1 MKKKLTTAALTCVL
15 ALGGVCPAVSRGDD
29 ALRNG
34 GISEPA
40 AAYTGVVTLR
50 ASSDSPLVA
59 ALPRSNVANKE
70 VVATVSRYINAAKN
84 EYSPQYGSQTVAIR
98 EQIVQKL
105 RDYSDYVA
113 QSGAEDERAFVA
125 ELHLDNL
132 IKLAEESPTLF
143 QTRLASAVE
152 AFSNYVDSSRK
163 NVERERSLVVS
174 MNYYLATISAA
185 SAAAEGP
192 AKKGERIPQPAEPLP
207 LDPSVPVPEDAPEP
221 EETDEELELEK
232 QECFNYYCDELE
244 RAVRLYFAGE
254 GENSLD
260 DIVSAIGEMRY
271 YQSESPSVIRLANF
285 LQGILSGKNFYLE
298 ASERFLSAF
307 TYREVSEDFNVNEN
321 IRGTLAKGNG
331 VLRGH
336 TAIEMIP
343 NTTRAEMRITL
354 NGNVSTRTVGEN
366 RGVFIHTDNAGAV
379 AATKPIFLNA
389 TGLITTSAAVANAN
403 VKSTVRGIDTN
414 RMTLFGGKI
423 INNKVYQELPAS
435 ERDSAEKV
443 KARVCSELDYQANA
457 QILEMNRRVE
467 KMEIDSPVSMI
478 RKLVSSTSDDRLYIS
493 CVLGRNLQFSV
504 PEPALEESLN
514 EMRRKLVG
522 NQVDG
527 YLVAETSES
536 KTQQLLDGSRLRSL
550 RSNGGLAAL
559 APNLHNNPVTAVTSR
574 SSLPRLEPF
583 KNIALNAEKKRSSNS
598 DSDLVIRFHQTAPNN
613 AAGIALSG
621 VVFGPGYDTLDNVL
635 FRFPGVDPWD
645 IKKILEPYEP
655 KETRPLDPEDNIQ
668 DVFVRFD
675 EVQPFATHFD
685 NDKISSF
692 LRLSSCT
699 VDGKEWGPIEIR
711 MVYRLERRGDS
722 FVFVRD
728 ELEVLPTGYQDGD
741 AISARFYTFRRIFVK
756 RLEQTINEEYVVAPI
771 PVETIAAYERRGA
784 LVPRKLSVDNG
795 WFKIEYQL
803 TSNYD
808 AEEPETDIASS
819 LLKLQKK

>member
-1 MKKKLTTAALTCVL
+1 MKKNLTTAAFTCVL
-15 ALGGVCPAVSRGDD
+15 ALGGLLPAVSRGDD
-29 ALRNG
+29 ALRTG
-34 GISEPA
+34 GAPDSS
-40 AAYTGVVTLR
+40 AYAGVVTLR

-59 ALPRSNVANKE
+59 SVPRSNAANKE
-70 VVATVSRYINAAKN
+70 VVATVSRYINAAKK
-84 EYSPQYGSQTVAIR
+84 EYSPQFGSQTGAIR

-113 QSGAEDERAFVA
+113 KSGTKNERAFVA
-125 ELHLDNL
+125 ELHIDNL
-132 IKLAEESPTLF
+132 VKLAEESPTLF
-143 QTRLASAVE
+143 QTRLASAAE
-152 AFSNYVDSSRK
+152 AFSNYVNSSPE

-174 MNYYLATISAA
+174 MSYYLATISAA

-192 AKKGERIPQPAEPLP
+192 AKKGKRNPQSIEPLP
-207 LDPSVPVPEDAPEP
+207 VDPSIPVPEDAPEP
-221 EETDEELELEK
+221 EETDEELEREK

-244 RAVRLYFAGE
+244 RCVRLYFAGE
-254 GENSLD
+254 GDNSLD
-260 DIVSAIGEMRY
+260 GIVSAIGEMRY
-271 YQSESPSVIRLANF
+271 YQSESPAVIRLANY
-285 LQGILSGKNFYLE
+285 LQNILSGKNFYLE
-298 ASERFLSAF
+298 ASERFLSTF

-343 NTTRAEMRITL
+343 NNARAEMRITL
-354 NGNVSTRTVGEN
+354 NGNVSTRTIGEN

-379 AATKPIFLNA
+379 AASKPIFLNA

-403 VKSTVRGIDTN
+403 VKATVRGIGTN
-414 RMTLFGGKI
+414 RVTLLGGKI

-443 KARVCSELDYQANA
+443 KARVCAELDDQANS

-478 RKLVSSTSDDRLYIS
+478 RKLVSSTSEDRLYIS

-514 EMRRKLVG
+514 EMRRNLAG
-522 NQVDG
+522 NQNG
-527 YLVAETSES
+527 NYLVAETSES
-536 KTQQLLDGSRLRSL
+536 KTQQLLDGSRIRSF
-550 RSNGGLAAL
+550 RNGGGLAAL
-559 APNLHNNPVTAVTSR
+559 APNLRNNPITSVSSR
-574 SSLPRLEPF
+574 SSLTRLEPL

-655 KETRPLDPEDNIQ
+655 KEARPLDPEDNIK

-699 VDGKEWGPIEIR
+699 VDRKEWGPIEIR

-741 AISARFYTFRRIFVK
+741 AISARFYTFRRIFIK
-756 RLEQTINEEYVVAPI
+756 RLEQTINDEYVVAPT
-771 PVETIAAYERRGA
+771 PVETIASYERRGA
-784 LVPRKLSVDNG
+784 LVPRKLTVDNG
-795 WFKIEYQL
+795 WFSIEYQL
-803 TSNYD
+803 VTNYD
-808 AEEPETDIASS
+808 VEETETDIASS